1 MNWKRALQLALVH
14 VGVTITVVPVTG
26 TLNRIMIYEMGL
38 AATVV
43 SFLVALPYLLSP
55 IQVAIG
61 DWTDRHALWGRHRSP
76 WMVIGG
82 LMACFGSYMTV
93 HTVLWMET
101 NFALGLAA
109 SVGVFLIWGTGVNI
123 SSVSYLSLVTDLSE
137 GNERW
142 RSRTVSFM
150 WSAMI
155 LSTIVIAILVA
166 RLLEPYSHEALV
178 TAFGFVWLI
187 ASLFVLIGS
196 ARVEPPPVS
205 GRTIHNTADSPGA
218 AYRLVARNPSAR
230 RFFIYLLIVLVSIY
244 AQDVLLEPFGAE
256 ALGMSVAST
265 SRLTALW
272 GVGFF
277 ITLIGGLAVMRRI
290 GKKSAANLGALV
302 TALAFAA
309 IILTGVLRLPG
320 GFMGAVLLLGLGG
333 GLMTVSNLSFML
345 DMTVPQAAGLYIG
358 AWSVANFAG
367 RAIGTLS
374 SGALRDAAH
383 LLTGNALAGYI
394 TVFALEIVGLLLA
407 IWLFRRISVE
417 EFRRDAE
424 VRLADLL
431 ALVGD

>member
-1 MNWKRALQLALVH
+1 MNWKRVLQLALVH

-55 IQVAIG
+55 LQVAVG
-61 DWTDRHALWGRHRSP
+61 DWTDRHPLWGRHRSP

-82 LMACFGSYMTV
+82 LMASFGSYMTV
-93 HTVLWMET
+93 HTVLWMED
-101 NFALGLAA
+101 NFVLGLAA
-109 SVGVFLIWGTGVNI
+109 AMCAFLIWGVGVNV

-187 ASLFVLIGS
+187 ASLFVLVGS

-205 GRTIHNTADSPGA
+205 GRAIHNTADNPA
-218 AYRLVARNPSAR
+218 VAYRLVAHNPSAR
-230 RFFIYLLIVLVSIY
+230 RFFVYLLIVLVSIY

-256 ALGMSVAST
+256 ALAMSVAST

-290 GKKSAANLGALV
+290 GKKTAANLGAIV

-309 IILTGVLRLPG
+309 IILTGLLQAPSA
-320 GFMGAVLLLGLGG
+320 FMGAVLLLGLGG
-333 GLMTVSNLSFML
+333 GLMTISNISFML
-345 DMTVPQAAGLYIG
+345 DMTVPQAAGLYVG
-358 AWSVANFAG
+358 AWGVANFVG

-374 SGALRDAAH
+374 SGALRDLAH

-394 TVFALEIVGLLLA
+394 IVFALEIAGLLLA
-407 IWLFRRISVE
+407 VWLFRHISVE

-431 ALVGD
+431 AIVGD